1 VQDKRREA
9 QRIALQAASKLMGA
23 SRVTEHM
30 GGGIRK
36 VLPSGAVAVANN
48 ADTQA
53 ALIMAA
59 QSAASKIAGS
69 MGVRQSREH
78 ALKMQV
84 FFSAPI
90 STFAQQFSRYFR
102 PLITH
107 VTHVKTGCPI

>member
-1 VQDKRREA
+1 MPCRLRLGASIRSISAVQDKRREA

-69 MGVRQSREH
+69 MGVRQSCEH
-78 ALKMQV
+78 AMKMQV
-84 FFSAPI
+84 LFPAPSHAI
-90 STFAQQFSRYFR
+90 SEQ
-102 PLITH
+102 
-107 VTHVKTGCPI
+107 

>member
-1 VQDKRREA
+1 MCPSCGDGWCGVQDKRREA
-9 QRIALQAASKLMGA
+9 QRIALTAANKLMGA

-36 VLPSGAVAVANN
+36 VVPSGAAATTQT
-48 ADTQA
+48 ADAQA

-78 ALKMQV
+78 AMKMQV
-84 FFSAPI
+84 
-90 STFAQQFSRYFR
+90 R
-102 PLITH
+102 PQNCSI
-107 VTHVKTGCPI
+107 

>member
-1 VQDKRREA
+1 MQDKRKEA

-23 SRVTEHM
+23 SRLTENM

-36 VLPSGAVAVANN
+36 VMPSGVATAAGN
-48 ADTQA
+48 ADAQA

-78 ALKMQV
+78 AMKMQV
-84 FFSAPI
+84 CVAQNPRNLSKTVFLSALPI
-90 STFAQQFSRYFR
+90 F
-102 PLITH
+102 L
-107 VTHVKTGCPI
+107 